1 MMFITT
7 HEDELL
13 IFSYYVWKKLTNRVF
28 LNDHKFVAATIR
40 KKGKASEDAVVEEM
54 AEDGVVEREV
64 VVEDVVVLEGAVD
77 VEDTVVVE
85 DVVVVEGARGSIELQ
100 LFSVQLE
107 IHLYILLPETPCPS
121 VCWSVTLSWHT
132 NLMCE
137 CAR

>member
-1 MMFITT
+1 M
-7 HEDELL
+7 
-13 IFSYYVWKKLTNRVF
+13 TNRVF
-28 LNDHKFVAATIR
+28 FNHHKFVEATIR
-40 KKGKASEDAVVEEM
+40 KKVKASEDAVVEEG
-54 AEDGVVEREV
+54 AEDGV
-64 VVEDVVVLEGAVD
+64 VVEDVVDAEDGVDAV
-77 VEDTVVVE
+77 
-85 DVVVVEGARGSIELQ
+85 VVVVEGGRGSIELQ